1 MLNIILESNIRV
13 TEIPERRERS
23 RKTIWED
30 NGWEFFQIT
39 KDIKNPKQVTPRH
52 INQTA
57 ENQRENL
64 EGSRRKKHI
73 FYTKELGKELNQT
86 SCLYYVSYNT
96 VEWHL

>member
-73 FYTKELGKELNQT
+73 FYTKELGK
-86 SCLYYVSYNT
+86 
-96 VEWHL
+96 